1 MAADL
6 PYHAFFVPDHVFV
19 FQDPSQTK
27 VMIWKKSTTL
37 CLFDHLERQG
47 YIWAYF
53 LFGIPWDF
61 MVPNVVA
68 SQNLMCVETL
78 NLLQVV
84 GQK

>member
-1 MAADL
+1 MGTCFKNL
-6 PYHAFFVPDHVFV
+6 ETPK
-19 FQDPSQTK
+19 PS
-27 VMIWKKSTTL
+27 
-37 CLFDHLERQG
+37 

-84 GQK
+84 GQKIGNIPPTGG